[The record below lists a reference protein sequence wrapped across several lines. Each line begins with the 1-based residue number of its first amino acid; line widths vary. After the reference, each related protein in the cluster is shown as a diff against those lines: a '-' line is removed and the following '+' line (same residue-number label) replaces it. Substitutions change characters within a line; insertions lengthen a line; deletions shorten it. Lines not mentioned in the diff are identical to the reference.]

1 MLFVRILVTLERV
14 SPVREPKY
22 PKFRH
27 QMKLLRYIIICL
39 SIAVGVYAPAHS
51 QSGNRSGAED
61 EKNPELEQ
69 ALDKLANDPYDLKTA
84 KKAASIYIR
93 SYNHRGVIELM
104 LPFFGHGMKTGDP
117 EHIIYPASMLGQSY
131 MELNI
136 PDSMRYYLNVAQD
149 YAEAENNGRYLA
161 GIYCTLG
168 LYAVDHEGDYPKA
181 INYFLEGLRIAENL
195 PDPGMYYVI
204 TANLAITYYYMGD
217 PDGMEYAE
225 KTYARGHEIE
235 DKYLT
240 YSGSIAMA
248 SFNYMFGNHDLALKY
263 IIEAEALLDSFYDAT
278 GIYMLHANIL
288 AAKGNGK
295 EAEDY
300 FRKALEHSEG
310 AAAKSLVNM
319 YVSYGGFMTERGRYG
334 EAIALFERGIDEAR
348 RRNIIPYRYKLYES
362 MSATYKEMGDT
373 KNALKYYEIFHMQSD
388 SVFNIEKE
396 RSINELKIQYETEKA
411 EKEIQEHKLVI
422 LREEKKFQI
431 TLLICLIVIV
441 IFVAV
446 LVYYRRKNAMY
457 RQLVKQRHEFM
468 QKTGQILTLTP
479 PRSHVNEPDADLSDL
494 SQGAKYSDSPL
505 SDERGQELFSRMERL
520 MNEDHIYRNKDLT
533 VEKLAEILNTNRSYI
548 SRTVN
553 EFTGMTFNNYIN
565 SLRID
570 EAVKVLSD
578 INDDI
583 PLKALS
589 DDLGFNTRS
598 TFYRS
603 FQKLIGV
610 PPSKYREE
618 IRKMYSDN

>member
-1 MLFVRILVTLERV
+1 
-14 SPVREPKY
+14 
-22 PKFRH
+22 
-27 QMKLLRYIIICL
+27 MKLLRYIIVFLSAAIC
-39 SIAVGVYAPAHS
+39 VCAPSYS
-51 QSGNRSGAED
+51 QFPDSAATDAGTNPALQQILDRL
-61 EKNPELEQ
+61 EK
-69 ALDKLANDPYDLKTA
+69 DPYDLQTA
-84 KKAASIYIR
+84 KKAASIYVR

-104 LPFFGHGMKTGDP
+104 LPFFEHGMKSGDP
-117 EHIIYPASMLGQSY
+117 EYIIYPASMLGQSY
-131 MELNI
+131 MEINV
-136 PDSMRYYLNVAQD
+136 PDSMRYYLDVAHN
-149 YAEAENNGRYLA
+149 YAEAENNGKYMA

-235 DKYLT
+235 DNYLT

-248 SFNYMFGNHDLALKY
+248 SFNYMFGNYDLALKY
-263 IIEAEALLDSFYDAT
+263 ITEAEALLDSFYDAT
-278 GIYMLHANIL
+278 GIYMLHANIM
-288 AAKGNGK
+288 AAKDNGR

-334 EAIALFERGIDEAR
+334 EAIALLNRGMEEAR

-362 MSATYKEMGDT
+362 LSAIYKQMGDT

-388 SVFNIEKE
+388 SIFNIEKE

-411 EKEIQEHKLVI
+411 LKEIQEHKLVI

-441 IFVAV
+441 ISVAV
-446 LVYYRRKNAMY
+446 LVYYRRKNEMY

-468 QKTGQILTLTP
+468 QKTGQILPLPP
-479 PRSHVNEPDADLSDL
+479 PRSAGIERYTDLSYL
-494 SQGAKYSDSPL
+494 SSATKYSDSPL
-505 SDERGQELFSRMERL
+505 SDERGQELFSRMEQL
-520 MNEDHIYRNKDLT
+520 MNEEHIYRNKDLT
-533 VEKLAEILNTNRSYI
+533 VEKLADILNTNRSYI

-553 EFTGMTFNNYIN
+553 EFTGMTFNNYVN

-618 IRKMYSDN
+618 IRKMYSDT